1 MRKSIDAQLQFGE
14 VAIPNIQFNMKS
26 RDDIVQLL
34 LGLQY
39 LYTDPTCR
47 QSLFNLLERLIPSDI
62 SRDHGRPG
70 MHLWTIL
77 VLGTLR
83 LNLNCDYD
91 RLHDLANNHLKI
103 RQMLGHGSFSEQPDY
118 GLQTLKD
125 NVSLFTSDILDQINQ
140 IAVKAGHQLVKK
152 KEEDALQGK
161 CDSFVFETNVHFP
174 TDISL
179 LFDACRKAVELA
191 ARSCQDHGFTD
202 LRKSRSSLRTLK
214 RHYHLVRKAKHST
227 SKNEEK
233 QDAQNL
239 YIIEVHEQY
248 LQKAWSLLQ
257 KVKKTIAIL
266 RLVTSAQLIERIES
280 YLAHGDRQRDQIR
293 RRVILGE
300 VIPHSEK
307 VFSVFEPYTEWIS
320 KGKAGV
326 PVELGLRVCIVED
339 QYGFILHHHVMEQ
352 QTDDQVSVL
361 MVQESQTRFP
371 EFNQCSYDQ
380 GFHSPDNQVKLRSL
394 LDHVALPKKGRL
406 STEQALHQQSERF
419 RRARRQH
426 SAVESAINALEV
438 HGLDVC
444 PDHGLAAYK
453 RYVAL
458 AIVSR
463 NIQKLGAIIRDR
475 HHQHQKG
482 AKAA

>member
-1 MRKSIDAQLQFGE
+1 MRKAIDAQLQFGE
-14 VAIPNIQFNMKS
+14 VAIPSIQFNMKS

-39 LYTDPTCR
+39 LYTEPTCR
-47 QSLFNLLERLIPSDI
+47 EALFNLLERLIPSDI

-118 GLQTLKD
+118 SLQTLKD
-125 NVSLFTSDILDQINQ
+125 NVSLFTPDILDQINQ

-152 KEEDALQGK
+152 KEDEALQGK
-161 CDSFVFETNVHFP
+161 CDSFVFETDVHFP

-191 ARSCQDHGFTD
+191 AKSCQDHGFAD

-227 SKNEEK
+227 SKNEAK
-233 QDAQNL
+233 QEAQNL
-239 YIIEVHEQY
+239 YIIKVCEQY
-248 LQKAWSLLQ
+248 LQKALSLLR
-257 KVKKTIAIL
+257 KVKKTVAVL
-266 RLVTSAQLIERIES
+266 RLVTSPQLIDSIES
-280 YLAHGDRQRDQIR
+280 YLAHADRQRDQIR
-293 RRVILGE
+293 RRVIWGE

-352 QTDDQVSVL
+352 QTDDEVSVL

-380 GFHSPDNQVKLRSL
+380 GFHSPENQVKLNAL

-406 STEQALHQQSERF
+406 SAEQALHQQSERF

-475 HHQHQKG
+475 YPQHQTG